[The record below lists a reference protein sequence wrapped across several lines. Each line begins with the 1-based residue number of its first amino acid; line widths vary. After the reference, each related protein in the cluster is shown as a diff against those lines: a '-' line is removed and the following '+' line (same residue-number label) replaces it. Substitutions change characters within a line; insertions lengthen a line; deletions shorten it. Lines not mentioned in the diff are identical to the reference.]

1 MISSTLH
8 PSSALEGVTL
18 EMVLQNRTQSPFSYD
33 DFSLYLE
40 HTYCAEN
47 LAFYKAVSS
56 YHEAARLYF
65 GDSTLDLTTDNVIL
79 KNSQPFY
86 FSTIENYKLSPEELL
101 RFEKLKMR
109 FEDIITRF
117 IMVNSSQEINI
128 PSDIRQGLLNTY
140 YTALNYHPAIL
151 CPAASQVLELMRVGA
166 FLPFVTDPKRL
177 VDIGKTC
184 HSLRHYCSTPSLRSS
199 FMLDSNIKSSE
210 SEDEISLKGEPGP
223 QKLPS
228 HLLVS
233 LGLHSPNTT
242 FRPHTLP
249 GTLFQ
254 KIVSTF
260 RPRPRPRPAKP
271 LVPPPIE
278 PGNSN
283 YIPGLTTII

>member
-40 HTYCAEN
+40 LTYCAEN

-79 KNSQPFY
+79 NNTQPFY
-86 FSTIENYKLSPEELL
+86 FSTLENHKLSQEELI

-109 FEDIITRF
+109 FQDIIRRF
-117 IMVNSSQEINI
+117 IMANSSQEINI
-128 PSDIRQGLLNTY
+128 PSDIRQNLLNTH
-140 YTALNYHPAIL
+140 YTAVNYHPALL

-177 VDIGKTC
+177 GDIGTSC
-184 HSLRHYCSTPSLRSS
+184 HSLRHYKSTPSLRSS
-199 FMLDSNIKSSE
+199 FMSNQQELQDIMIEK
-210 SEDEISLKGEPGP
+210 EPTP
-223 QKLPS
+223 QKLPN

-260 RPRPRPRPAKP
+260 RSRPRSRTIKP
-271 LVPPPIE
+271 LGSPSVESIDS
-278 PGNSN
+278 G
-283 YIPGLTTII
+283 YIPGLTTSI